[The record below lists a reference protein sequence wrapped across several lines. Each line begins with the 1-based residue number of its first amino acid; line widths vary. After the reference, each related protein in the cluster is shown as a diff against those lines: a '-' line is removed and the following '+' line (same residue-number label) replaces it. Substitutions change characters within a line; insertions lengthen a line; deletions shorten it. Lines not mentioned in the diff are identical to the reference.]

1 MPATGNGCPDAPA
14 PIYVLAE
21 GPTPDAPDV
30 LMAFDPPTGAFTQLI
45 TVACI
50 GTDQLTTGL
59 AVDRAGY
66 AYIVGRSD
74 LNRQMFRVSVADGS
88 CELTPF
94 VSWTGAMAFAGQ
106 GAGETLFLVEL
117 PGEMV
122 SVDTRTF
129 AVRDIG
135 QGPPGLLTG
144 TRTGDLFS
152 TSFGAT
158 APKCLDADA
167 GASSDGGGRRGG
179 KGCMVDPT
187 APPPVPLVTIER
199 VDTATSAQTPLWT
212 ASAPV
217 SFAEGGTLGVA
228 VWGGDFYFFVT
239 PLRGSL
245 GPGPPA
251 PGFSTGVG
259 VPGAVVWR
267 FRPSDLS
274 VVPVAQTDM
283 TLLGVTASTCAPL

>member
-30 LMAFDPPTGAFTQLI
+30 LMAFDPPTGAFTKLI
-45 TVACI
+45 TIACL
-50 GTDQLTTGL
+50 GANQLLTEL

-74 LNRQMFRVSVADGS
+74 LNRQMYRVGIADGS

-94 VSWTGAMAFAGQ
+94 VSWTTAMAFAGQ
-106 GAGETLFLVEL
+106 GGGETLFIVDIA
-117 PGEMV
+117 GEIV
-122 SVDTRTF
+122 SVDTQTF
-129 AVRDIG
+129 AVREVAHVA
-135 QGPPGLLTG
+135 PEFLTG

-152 TSFGAT
+152 ASFGAT
-158 APKCLDADA
+158 AAKCLDADA
-167 GASSDGGGRRGG
+167 GVSSGDDRRPGG

-187 APPPVPLVTIER
+187 APPPMPLATIER
-199 VDTATSAQTPLWT
+199 VDTATSAQTAAWT

-217 SFAEGGTLGVA
+217 SFAEGGVVGVA

-239 PLRGSL
+239 PARGSSV
-245 GPGPPA
+245 PGLPIPSIA
-251 PGFSTGVG
+251 TGVG

-267 FRPSDLS
+267 FRPSDSS